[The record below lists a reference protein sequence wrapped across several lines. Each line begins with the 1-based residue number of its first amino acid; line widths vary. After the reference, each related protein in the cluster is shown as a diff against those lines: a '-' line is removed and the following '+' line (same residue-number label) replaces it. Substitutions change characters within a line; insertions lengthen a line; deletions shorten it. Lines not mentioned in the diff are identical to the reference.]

1 MSLHLKLTAAL
12 IPLFLATA
20 CATTPA
26 PKTVAETAASTP
38 ELSTLNQLI
47 KTAGLADT
55 LGGAGP
61 YTVFAPTND
70 AFKAVPKATMDALG
84 KDPAQLKAVLSYH
97 VVPGKLMAAEVKNGS
112 AKTVQGA
119 SVALSKAGTFVTV
132 EEAMVTTADVQATNG
147 VIHIVD
153 RVLIPPKK
161 K

>member
-12 IPLFLATA
+12 IPLLLVTA

-26 PKTVAETAASTP
+26 PKTVADTAAATP
-38 ELSTLNQLI
+38 ELSTLSQLI
-47 KTAGLADT
+47 KSAGLADT

-61 YTVFAPTND
+61 FTVFAPNND

-97 VVPGKLMAAEVKNGS
+97 VVPGKVMAADVKNAS
-112 AKTVQGA
+112 VKTVQGA
-119 SVALSKAGTFVTV
+119 NVALSKAGTFVTV
-132 EEAMVTTADVQATNG
+132 EDAMVTTADVPASNG
-147 VIHIVD
+147 VIHVVD

-161 K
+161 